1 MSPLTHLITQIGKE
15 SDANKDYFRKQE
27 DGDRSESNKSTAE
40 IQGRVKTAIRNSLKL
55 INGLKYR

>member
-1 MSPLTHLITQIGKE
+1 MSQLITQIGKDSETNKE
-15 SDANKDYFRKQE
+15 SLIKRE
-27 DGDRSESNKSTAE
+27 DGERSEGNKSAAE